1 MATIPELNKD
11 ELILELNSELAAKDL
26 ELRQMRKLAQQLFD
40 AWSEAEAAWE
50 SEKTDEDTSPDE

>member
-11 ELILELNSELAAKDL
+11 ELILELNNELAAKDL

-40 AWSEAEAAWE
+40 AWSQAEADWE
-50 SEKTDEDTSPDE
+50 STTTDEDTSPDE